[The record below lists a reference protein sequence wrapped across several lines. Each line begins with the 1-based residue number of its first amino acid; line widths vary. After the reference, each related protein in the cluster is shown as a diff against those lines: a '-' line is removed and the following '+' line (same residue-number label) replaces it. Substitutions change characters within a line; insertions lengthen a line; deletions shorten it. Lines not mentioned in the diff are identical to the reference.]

1 VKRFPSTSALLIALL
16 AGAGCRPGSSV
27 AAASA
32 DSAEVARREA
42 RLAAA
47 LTRPDSGAAS
57 GAALARWI
65 LPKEL
70 AEISGLALTSD
81 GRLFAHDDERSRISE
96 IDYRRGVVVKQ
107 FAVGKQTVHADFEAI
122 TAVGD
127 RFYLLASDGVLYEF
141 REGAEGEQV
150 GYTMHDTRLGH
161 ECEFEGLAF
170 DATIN
175 SLLLACKHVR
185 TASLRQMLVLY
196 RWRLEA
202 GDGQQMSTLT
212 VPLVQVIGTNGWKGL
227 HPSDITVDPATGNYV
242 LVAAEEQ
249 ALIVITPGGDV
260 VLARPLP
267 GSLAHTEGVAITTDS
282 ILILSDEA
290 GKRPA
295 AIALY
300 RWR

>member
-1 VKRFPSTSALLIALL
+1 MRHFPATAALFAALLS
-16 AGAGCRPGSSV
+16 GAACHPGPSV

-32 DSAEVARREA
+32 DSAEVTRRAA
-42 RLAAA
+42 RLAGA
-47 LTRPDSGAAS
+47 LAQPDSGAAS

-65 LPKEL
+65 LPKDL
-70 AEISGLALTSD
+70 AEISGLALTTD
-81 GRLFAHDDERSRISE
+81 GRLFTHNDERGRVSE

-107 FAVGKQTVHADFEAI
+107 FTIGKQDVHADFEAI
-122 TAVGD
+122 AVVRD

-150 GYTMHDTRLGH
+150 AYTVHDTHLGH

-170 DATIN
+170 DPAIN
-175 SLLLACKHVR
+175 SLLLACKHVGA
-185 TASLRQMLVLY
+185 ASLRQMLVIY

-212 VPLVQVIGTNGWKGL
+212 VPLVQVIGANSWKGL
-227 HPSDITVDPATGNYV
+227 HPSDITIDPASGNYV

-249 ALIVITPGGDV
+249 ALVEITPAGDV
-260 VLARPLP
+260 VFARPLP

-295 AIALY
+295 VIALY